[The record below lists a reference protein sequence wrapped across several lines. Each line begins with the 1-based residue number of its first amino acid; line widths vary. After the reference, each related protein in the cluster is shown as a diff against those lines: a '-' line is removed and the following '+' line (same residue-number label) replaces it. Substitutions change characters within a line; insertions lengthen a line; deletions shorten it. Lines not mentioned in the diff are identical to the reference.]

1 MIRLFCFVL
10 KCFTWMAEKGGGSVA
25 NANITKQAL
34 ASALKELLEETPFEK
49 ISVGSICERCGMNRK
64 SFYYHFKDKYEL
76 ITWVYDMEFLS
87 VMKEEQTYGWDLVE
101 KLCVY
106 FYESRSFYQKTFCIE
121 GQNSFS
127 NYLEGVLSALVEDDL
142 DAVLDPGQK
151 DHMSFYVAFY
161 VDAFLCS
168 IRRWVLED
176 ETLGPQEFA
185 AFLRRCLIDLPVR
198 SNAANL
204 V

>member
-1 MIRLFCFVL
+1 
-10 KCFTWMAEKGGGSVA
+10 MANV
-25 NANITKQAL
+25 NITKQAL
-34 ASALKELLEETPFEK
+34 ATALKELLEEIPFGK

-76 ITWVYDMEFLS
+76 VTWVYDMEFLS
-87 VMKEEQTYGWDLVE
+87 VIKEEQTYGWGLVE

-106 FYESRSFYQKTFCIE
+106 FHENRSFYQKTFCIE

-127 NYLEGVLSALVEDDL
+127 NYLEGVLSVLVEDAL
-142 DAVLDPGQK
+142 DAILDSDQK
-151 DHMSFYVAFY
+151 GNMSFYVSFY

-168 IRRWVLED
+168 IRRWILED
-176 ETLGPQEFA
+176 ETFGPQEFA
-185 AFLRRCLIDLPVR
+185 VFLRRCLIDLPVR
-198 SNAANL
+198 LCAADL

>member
-1 MIRLFCFVL
+1 M
-10 KCFTWMAEKGGGSVA
+10 A

-34 ASALKELLEETPFEK
+34 ASAFKELLEETPFEK

-76 ITWVYDMEFLS
+76 VTWVYDMEFLS
-87 VMKEEQTYGWDLVE
+87 VVKEEQTYGWDLVE
-101 KLCVY
+101 KLCAY
-106 FYESRSFYQKTFCIE
+106 FHDSRSFYQKTFCIE

-127 NYLEGVLSALVEDDL
+127 NYLEEVLSVLVEGGLDDL
-142 DAVLDPGQK
+142 LSPDQK

-168 IRRWVLED
+168 IRRWILEG
-176 ETLGPQEFA
+176 ETLGPKEFA
-185 AFLRRCLIDLPVR
+185 ALLRQCFIDLPVR
-198 SNAANL
+198 SNAATL
-204 V
+204 G